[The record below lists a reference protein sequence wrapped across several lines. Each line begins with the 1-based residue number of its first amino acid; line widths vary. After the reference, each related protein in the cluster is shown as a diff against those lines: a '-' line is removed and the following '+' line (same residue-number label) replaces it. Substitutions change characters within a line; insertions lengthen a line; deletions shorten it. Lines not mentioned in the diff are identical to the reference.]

1 MAIEFFYL
9 HPIALSNP
17 IFSQE
22 IKGLPAL
29 DLIRH
34 WVSHPGAIELRCLYI
49 LIYIFVNFLCRQQN
63 INNEPA
69 LSC

>member
-49 LIYIFVNFLCRQQN
+49 LIYIFVNFSVQAGQY
-63 INNEPA
+63 
-69 LSC
+69 